1 MFLSLGRLPIHL
13 RTAIGI
19 SIVEALIQMGPHKAA
34 ESAVVYLVDVC

>member
-1 MFLSLGRLPIHL
+1 MFLSLDRLPTHL

-19 SIVEALIQMGPHKAA
+19 SIVEALIQIGPYKAA

>member
-1 MFLSLGRLPIHL
+1 VFLSLDRPPTHL

-19 SIVEALIQMGPHKAA
+19 SIVEALIQMGPYKAA

>member
-1 MFLSLGRLPIHL
+1 VFLSLDRLPTHL

-19 SIVEALIQMGPHKAA
+19 SIVEALIQMGPYKAA

>member
-1 MFLSLGRLPIHL
+1 VFLSLGRLPIHL
-13 RTAIGI
+13 GTAIGI

>member
-1 MFLSLGRLPIHL
+1 MFLSPGRLPTHL

-19 SIVEALIQMGPHKAA
+19 SIVEALVQMGPYKAA